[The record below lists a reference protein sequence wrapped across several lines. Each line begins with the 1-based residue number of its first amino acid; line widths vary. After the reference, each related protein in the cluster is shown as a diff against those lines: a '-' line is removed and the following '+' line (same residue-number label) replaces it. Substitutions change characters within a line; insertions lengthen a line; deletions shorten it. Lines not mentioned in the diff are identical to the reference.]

1 MNSVKCNER
10 GGVHDTSDGRREGRK
25 EGSRIGD
32 AKRLV
37 SAVQKMMDKY
47 HFSFEDACDGC
58 DATVEEYH
66 KAVELL
72 KKEDIT

>member
-1 MNSVKCNER
+1 
-10 GGVHDTSDGRREGRK
+10 
-25 EGSRIGD
+25 
-32 AKRLV
+32 
-37 SAVQKMMDKY
+37 MMDKY

>member
-1 MNSVKCNER
+1 MTLLMRDREKIEE
-10 GGVHDTSDGRREGRK
+10 GRREGIK
-25 EGSRIGD
+25 EGSRYGD

-66 KAVELL
+66 EAVELL
-72 KKEDIT
+72 KKEEDIT